1 MRKDPPAG
9 AQDTLPIGGLST
21 MESMSSHPTRSP
33 DPLTLKMPWART
45 AAGANTLG
53 FETSPSTTLSS
64 PQVMPTIYE
73 RTTTAALAHD
83 AINLGQGF
91 PDTEGPDWLLDLAAR
106 AITEPETG
114 PRNQYAPGMG
124 LIELREAISDAQAR
138 RQGVELDPATEVM
151 VTTGATEG
159 ISASI
164 LAFARPGS
172 EVLTFEPHYDSYGA
186 CVALA
191 GARLVGV
198 ALRGPEFRPD
208 LDAFEAAITE
218 RTSMILLNTP
228 HNPTGTVFSTEELA
242 RIVELAHRHDLRI
255 MCDEVYEH
263 LVLSDARLS
272 HRSILSIPGAD
283 QVAVAVGSA
292 GKSFSVTG
300 WKVGWVTGSAELVS
314 QIRGVKQFLSFSSG
328 PAFQWALA
336 EGLADDRGFFAQNTA
351 ELEAGRDLLRDGL
364 TELGLAPNRAEAG
377 YFVLGNVSGIT
388 SLSAAEFCRVLAE
401 EVGVAAIPVSALTIQ
416 HLASPTDEL
425 EHLVRFAFCKDHAT
439 IQEGLRRM
447 RERLPAALAA
457 HPPRQE
463 PADTDGAE
471 SAAGTESAAP
481 TEFAAGT
488 GSL

>member
-1 MRKDPPAG
+1 MGSSLLHG
-9 AQDTLPIGGLST
+9 AQETSGLRGLST
-21 MESMSSHPTRSP
+21 MEAMSSHPTTSP
-33 DPLTLKMPWART
+33 DPLSFDQPWART

-53 FETSPSTTLSS
+53 VGTGPST
-64 PQVMPTIYE
+64 PAVMPTIYE
-73 RTTTAALAHD
+73 RTTAAAIAHG

-91 PDTEGPDWLLDLAAR
+91 PDTEGPDWLLELAAR

-124 LIELREAISDAQAR
+124 LGELREAISAAGAR
-138 RQGVELDPATEVM
+138 RQQVTLDPESQVM

-228 HNPTGTVFSTEELA
+228 HNPTGTVFSTEELT
-242 RIVELAHRHDLRI
+242 RIVELARKHDLRI

-263 LVLSDARLS
+263 LVLSDARLA
-272 HRSILSIPGAD
+272 HRSILSIPGAEE
-283 QVAVAVGSA
+283 VAVAVGSA

-300 WKVGWVTGSAELVS
+300 WKIGWITGGAELVS

-328 PAFQWALA
+328 PAFQWAVA
-336 EGLADDRGFFAQNTA
+336 QGLEDDRGFFAQNTA

-364 TELGLAPNRAEAG
+364 QELGLAPNRAEAG
-377 YFVLGNVSGIT
+377 YFVVGNVSGVT
-388 SLSAAEFCRVLAE
+388 SLSAAAFCRVLAE

-416 HLASPTDEL
+416 HLAAPTDEL

-439 IQEGLRRM
+439 IAEGLRRM
-447 RERLPAALAA
+447 REHLPAALAA
-457 HPPRQE
+457 HPPRAN
-463 PADTDGAE
+463 PTAA
-471 SAAGTESAAP
+471 AAGSR
-481 TEFAAGT
+481 AGT

>member
-1 MRKDPPAG
+1 MVKNPTPG

-21 MESMSSHPTRSP
+21 MESMSSHRSPSP
-33 DPLTLKMPWART
+33 DPLALDQPWART

-53 FETSPSTTLSS
+53 FAAAPGTPPST
-64 PQVMPTIYE
+64 PAVMPTIYE
-73 RTTTAALAHD
+73 RTTAAAIAHD
-83 AINLGQGF
+83 AVNLGQGF
-91 PDTEGPDWLLDLAAR
+91 PDTEGPEWLLQLAAR
-106 AITEPETG
+106 AVTEPETG

-124 LIELREAISDAQAR
+124 LPTLREAISAAQAR
-138 RQGVELDPATEVM
+138 RQGVELDPATQVM

-159 ISASI
+159 ISATI

-186 CVALA
+186 CAALA

-228 HNPTGTVFSTEELA
+228 HNPTGTVFSTEELT
-242 RIVELAHRHDLRI
+242 RIVELAVQHDLRI

-263 LVLSDARLS
+263 LVLSDARLP
-272 HRSILSIPGAD
+272 HRSILSIPGAEE
-283 QVAVAVGSA
+283 VAVAVGSA

-314 QIRGVKQFLSFSSG
+314 QVRGVKQFLSFSSG
-328 PAFQWALA
+328 PAFQWAVGH
-336 EGLADDRGFFAQNTA
+336 GLKDDQGFFAQNTA
-351 ELEAGRDLLRDGL
+351 ELEAGRDLLRAGL
-364 TELGLAPNRAEAG
+364 EELGLAPNRAEAG

-388 SLSAAEFCRVLAE
+388 SLSAAQFCRVLAE

-416 HLASPTDEL
+416 HRASPSDEL

-439 IQEGLRRM
+439 IEEGLRRM
-447 RERLPAALAA
+447 RERLPAALAD
-457 HPPRQE
+457 HPPV
-463 PADTDGAE
+463 T
-471 SAAGTESAAP
+471 AGPVTAP
-481 TEFAAGT
+481 PVTAPETLAPAGT
-488 GSL
+488 GTP